1 MITIA
6 VSQLTTTFLV
16 SIRLG
21 TVLLLSPIEAIR
33 LLPIH
38 ARLIL
43 VLIVSMLISNQLPLL
58 VSEPNEFSLLVQ
70 GIGEFS
76 NGLILSLG
84 LYAAF
89 AIFQIAGQLIDTQMG
104 LNALALFNPTDH
116 SHEPLSSRLLLMLA
130 VLFFFAVNGHHQL
143 LTGLLMSFTLI
154 TPGKLALFD
163 GFAPVIQQCSLMF
176 VFALMLASPILI
188 GLLIIDVASALLT
201 RNMPQVSTYFLT
213 LPIKIMLGL
222 FIFGL
227 LLTVVNPVME
237 KAFQLCF
244 QSWQKVLS

>member
-16 SIRLG
+16 SIRIG

-38 ARLIL
+38 TRLIL
-43 VLIVSMLISNQLPLL
+43 VLTLSMLITNQLSLPIVESDEL
-58 VSEPNEFSLLVQ
+58 SLLVK
-70 GIGEFS
+70 GLAEFS
-76 NGLILSLG
+76 NGLILSLS

-104 LNALALFNPTDH
+104 LNALAIFNPADH

-130 VLFFFAVNGHHQL
+130 VLFFFAVNGHHKL
-143 LTGLLMSFTLI
+143 LHGLIMSFTLI
-154 TPGKLALFD
+154 TPGKLALFN
-163 GFAPVIQQCSLMF
+163 GFVPVIQQCSLMF
-176 VFALMLASPILI
+176 SFALMIASPILI
-188 GLLIIDVASALLT
+188 GLLIIDVSAALLT
-201 RNMPQVSTYFLT
+201 RNMPQISTYFLT
-213 LPIKIMLGL
+213 LPIKILLGL
-222 FIFGL
+222 FLFGL

-237 KAFQLCF
+237 DVFQLCF
-244 QSWQKVLS
+244 QSWQRIML

>member
-33 LLPIH
+33 LVPIH

-43 VLIVSMLISNQLPLL
+43 VLMFSMLMTNQLSSLTI
-58 VSEPNEFSLLVQ
+58 EPNELSLLLQ
-70 GIGEFS
+70 GLAEFS
-76 NGLILSLG
+76 NGLILSLSI
-84 LYAAF
+84 YAAF
-89 AIFQIAGQLIDTQMG
+89 AIFQIAGQLIDTQIG
-104 LNALALFNPTDH
+104 LNALALFNPVDH

-130 VLFFFAVNGHHQL
+130 VLFFFAINGHHQL
-143 LTGLLMSFTLI
+143 VTGLQMSFTLI
-154 TPGKLALFD
+154 TPGKFALFD
-163 GFAPVIQQCSLMF
+163 GFVPVIRQCSLMF
-176 VFALMLASPILI
+176 SFALMLASPILI
-188 GLLIIDVASALLT
+188 GLLIVDVSSALLT
-201 RNMPQVSTYFLT
+201 RNMPQVNTYFLT

-222 FIFGL
+222 FILGL

-237 KAFQLCF
+237 DAFQLCF
-244 QSWQKVLS
+244 QSWQRVMS